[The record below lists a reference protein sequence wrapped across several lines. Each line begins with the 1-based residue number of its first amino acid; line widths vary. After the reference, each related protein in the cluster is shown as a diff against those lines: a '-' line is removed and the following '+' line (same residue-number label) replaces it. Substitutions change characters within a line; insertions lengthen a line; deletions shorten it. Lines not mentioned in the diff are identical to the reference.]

1 MTDNAALPTMFR
13 TLSAL
18 KDTEQHLLDYL
29 DSDDPRLG
37 LGRVSMYMWDRQR
50 SIRQD
55 IAWQKMEVLSA
66 GLPLSMCCAVEAAHG
81 KALLPS
87 MIMLGHVLYNELGI
101 GCMGILLCY
110 INKQSTSTLL
120 AVLYCSTCW
129 PHAVPVTLR

>member
-18 KDTEQHLLDYL
+18 KATEQHLLDYL

-55 IAWQKMEVLSA
+55 MAWQKMEV
-66 GLPLSMCCAVEAAHG
+66 C
-81 KALLPS
+81 LLLHC
-87 MIMLGHVLYNELGI
+87 LGV
-101 GCMGILLCY
+101 
-110 INKQSTSTLL
+110 S
-120 AVLYCSTCW
+120 V
-129 PHAVPVTLR
+129 

>member
-18 KDTEQHLLDYL
+18 KATEQHLLDYL

-55 IAWQKMEVLSA
+55 MAWQKMEVCLLLHCLGVLSEQD
-66 GLPLSMCCAVEAAHG
+66 GPWQHSCL
-81 KALLPS
+81 ALAQK
-87 MIMLGHVLYNELGI
+87 HD
-101 GCMGILLCY
+101 
-110 INKQSTSTLL
+110 
-120 AVLYCSTCW
+120 
-129 PHAVPVTLR
+129 

>member
-29 DSDDPRLG
+29 DSNDPRLG

-55 IAWQKMEVLSA
+55 MAWQKMEVLSSA
-66 GLPLSMCCAVEAAHG
+66 LLLSSCCSQSTAHG
-81 KALLPS
+81 KHGCLLQKY
-87 MIMLGHVLYNELGI
+87 G
-101 GCMGILLCY
+101 
-110 INKQSTSTLL
+110 
-120 AVLYCSTCW
+120 
-129 PHAVPVTLR
+129 

>member
-55 IAWQKMEVLSA
+55 MAWQKMEVIS
-66 GLPLSMCCAVEAAHG
+66 S
-81 KALLPS
+81 ALLLS
-87 MIMLGHVLYNELGI
+87 RCCSLEHSH
-101 GCMGILLCY
+101 GCLLQ
-110 INKQSTSTLL
+110 KHS
-120 AVLYCSTCW
+120 
-129 PHAVPVTLR
+129 

>member
-55 IAWQKMEVLSA
+55 IAWQKMEV
-66 GLPLSMCCAVEAAHG
+66 
-81 KALLPS
+81 
-87 MIMLGHVLYNELGI
+87 
-101 GCMGILLCY
+101 
-110 INKQSTSTLL
+110 
-120 AVLYCSTCW
+120 
-129 PHAVPVTLR
+129 

>member
-29 DSDDPRLG
+29 DSNDPRLG

-55 IAWQKMEVLSA
+55 MAWQKMEVLTSP
-66 GLPLSMCCAVEAAHG
+66 PLLSSCCSWSTVMAAEA
-81 KALLPS
+81 
-87 MIMLGHVLYNELGI
+87 
-101 GCMGILLCY
+101 
-110 INKQSTSTLL
+110 
-120 AVLYCSTCW
+120 
-129 PHAVPVTLR
+129 

>member
-1 MTDNAALPTMFR
+1 MNDNAALPTMFR

-55 IAWQKMEVLSA
+55 MAWQKMEVMSF
-66 GLPLSMCCAVEAAHG
+66 
-81 KALLPS
+81 ALLLS
-87 MIMLGHVLYNELGI
+87 S
-101 GCMGILLCY
+101 CSQ
-110 INKQSTSTLL
+110 QSTLKAVCCRSL
-120 AVLYCSTCW
+120 AGRLHDT
-129 PHAVPVTLR
+129 AQ

>member
-29 DSDDPRLG
+29 DSNDPRLG

-55 IAWQKMEVLSA
+55 MAWQKMEVLTSP
-66 GLPLSMCCAVEAAHG
+66 PLLSICCSWSTVMAAEA
-81 KALLPS
+81 
-87 MIMLGHVLYNELGI
+87 
-101 GCMGILLCY
+101 
-110 INKQSTSTLL
+110 
-120 AVLYCSTCW
+120 
-129 PHAVPVTLR
+129 